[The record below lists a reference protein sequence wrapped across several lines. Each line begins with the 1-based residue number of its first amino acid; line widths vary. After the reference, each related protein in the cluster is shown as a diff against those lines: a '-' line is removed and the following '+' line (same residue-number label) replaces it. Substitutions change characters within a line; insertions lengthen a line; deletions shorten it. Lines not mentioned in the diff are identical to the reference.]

1 MSQKELEKREFIKK
15 TKEIEELEKI
25 QNNLFN
31 QKQRKK
37 NTQIEPFRGINLWIK
52 TML

>member
-1 MSQKELEKREFIKK
+1 LSQKELEKREFIKK

-31 QKQRKK
+31 QRQKKK
-37 NTQIEPFRGINLWIK
+37 NTQIEPLKNNIK
-52 TML
+52 NKLLKK